1 MEVIQRKTQLP
12 SGALHYGMRDGWPQK
27 YIKYEDGDEESV
39 MSSQVLNLFGGES
52 PTKDLDE
59 EVHKKKRKNL
69 DIR

>member
-1 MEVIQRKTQLP
+1 
-12 SGALHYGMRDGWPQK
+12 
-27 YIKYEDGDEESV
+27 

-69 DIR
+69 DIRQSQCLSSEESVVSKGMEVKDIYLSRKRKDLEI